1 MHIGEKHCGYQKSGE
16 YFSQSEF
23 LKSRGKVHGRKH
35 SHKHDNIES
44 SCKGLP
50 RKGKRA
56 GSNVRISFTNI
67 SLTQRET
74 ADNRIQDQRS
84 AIIEELSCW
93 ICQEEMR
100 SEALLLQHYKN
111 HMINIPDDDS

>member
-44 SCKGLP
+44 SRKGLP

-56 GSNVRISFTNI
+56 GSNVRVSFTNI

-74 ADNRIQDQRS
+74 ADNKIQDQRS

-111 HMINIPDDDS
+111 HMINIPEDDS